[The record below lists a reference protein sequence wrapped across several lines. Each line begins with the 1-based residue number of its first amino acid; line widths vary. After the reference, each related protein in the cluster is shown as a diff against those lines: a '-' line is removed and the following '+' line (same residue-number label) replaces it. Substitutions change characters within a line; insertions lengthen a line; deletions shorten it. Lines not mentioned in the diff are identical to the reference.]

1 MTDLSSFP
9 PAKRRLRLGMVGG
22 GRGSLIGPIHAM
34 GARLDNRYE
43 IVAGCMSSKPDVAKA
58 SAADWFI
65 ADDRAYTRYEEMAAA
80 EAARPDGIDVVAIT
94 TPNAT
99 HHAIA
104 TAFLKAGIDVIC
116 DKPLT
121 TTLDDALDL
130 VRTVRESG
138 LVFGVTHAFAAYPM
152 VRHAKEMIA
161 GGEIG
166 RLRLIQVEYVQ
177 DWKTEDLSGRPNKQ
191 YGWRHDPAVAGPT
204 ACTAD
209 IGTHAHHLATFVTGT
224 TMTKLRAE
232 MLTAGPPNP
241 MDDTIQ
247 MMVRYDETIPGML
260 WCTQVAPGNGCGLR
274 LRVFGDKAGLE
285 WDQENP
291 EFLQYSRFGAPVQ
304 TISRGH
310 GAGVGPAGLRFT
322 RTPRAH
328 PEAMI
333 EAWANL
339 YTELAVAIEARRD
352 GRAVDPAL
360 LNFPTV
366 EDGARG
372 MKFIDATMAS
382 HAADGA
388 WVDCTLAL

>member
-1 MTDLSSFP
+1 MTDLATFP
-9 PAKRRLRLGMVGG
+9 PAGRRLRLGMVGG

-43 IVAGCMSSKPDVAKA
+43 IVAGCLSSKPDVAKA

-65 ADDRAYTRYEEMAAA
+65 PDDRAYTRYEEMAAA
-80 EAARPDGIDVVAIT
+80 EAARPDGIDAVAIT

-99 HHAIA
+99 HHPIA

-130 VRTVRESG
+130 VATVRTSG
-138 LVFGVTHAFAAYPM
+138 LVFGLTHAFAAYPM
-152 VRHAKEMIA
+152 VRQAKEMIA
-161 GGEIG
+161 AGDVG

-177 DWKTEDLSGRPNKQ
+177 EWKTEDLSARPTKQ
-191 YGWRHDPAVAGPT
+191 FGWRHDPAIAGPT

-232 MLTAGPPNP
+232 LLCAGPPNAL
-241 MDDTIQ
+241 DDTIQ
-247 MMVRYDETIPGML
+247 MMVRYDDTIPGML

-285 WDQENP
+285 WDQEAP
-291 EFLQYSRFGAPVQ
+291 EVLKYARFGEPAS
-304 TISRGH
+304 TITRGH
-310 GAGVGPAGLRFT
+310 GASVGPSATRFT
-322 RTPRAH
+322 RMPRAH
-328 PEAMI
+328 PEALI

-339 YTELAVAIEARRD
+339 YTEIAVAIEARRD
-352 GRAVDPAL
+352 GRKVDPAL
-360 LNFPTV
+360 LNYPSV

-372 MKFIDATMAS
+372 MKFIDAALES
-382 HAADGA
+382 DKAGGA

>member
-1 MTDLSSFP
+1 MTDLATFP
-9 PAKRRLRLGMVGG
+9 PARRRLRLGMVGG

-43 IVAGCMSSKPDVAKA
+43 IVAGCMSSKPDVARA

-65 ADDRAYTRYEEMAAA
+65 PDDRAYAGYQEMAAA
-80 EAARPDGIDVVAIT
+80 EAARPDGIDAVAIT

-99 HHAIA
+99 HHPIA
-104 TAFLKAGIDVIC
+104 TAFLEAGIDVIC

-130 VRTVRESG
+130 VRTVRKSG
-138 LVFGVTHAFAAYPM
+138 LVFGLTHAFAAYPM
-152 VRHAKEMIA
+152 VRQAKEMIA
-161 GGEIG
+161 AGDVG

-177 DWKTEDLSGRPNKQ
+177 EWKTEDLSARPTKQ
-191 YGWRHDPAVAGPT
+191 FGWRHDPAIAGPT
-204 ACTAD
+204 ACAAD

-232 MLTAGPPNP
+232 LLTAGPPNP
-241 MDDTIQ
+241 MEDTIQ
-247 MMVRYDETIPGML
+247 MMVRYDDTIPGML

-285 WDQENP
+285 WDQEAP
-291 EFLQYSRFGAPVQ
+291 EILNYARFGEPAQ
-304 TISRGH
+304 TITRGH
-310 GAGVGPAGLRFT
+310 GAGAGPAATRFT
-322 RTPRAH
+322 RAPRAH
-328 PEAMI
+328 PEALI

-339 YTELAVAIEARRD
+339 YTEIAVAIEARRD
-352 GRAVDPAL
+352 GRTVDPAL
-360 LNFPTV
+360 LNYPTV

-372 MKFIDATMAS
+372 MKFIDAALES
-382 HAADGA
+382 DKAGGA
-388 WVDCTLAL
+388 WVDCTLAM